1 MCRCCEARKTR
12 SRLMNAARKL
22 SEEDLRAVAALKAT
36 SRAESAEDKAKA
48 AKSAAVDGDNHGGA
62 ASH

>member
-1 MCRCCEARKTR
+1 
-12 SRLMNAARKL
+12 MNAARKL

-48 AKSAAVDGDNHGGA
+48 AKTAAVDSDNHGGA